1 MTAAFVFSIL
11 FGFSS
16 SFGESLQ
23 IKWILPILAT
33 LLIGDTVGASVGSC
47 YTAITNFVPES
58 LFIMFLQYIG
68 MSYHDYLSA
77 TLLFAML
84 AFIIGFV
91 NTSIQAR
98 KISLVFPAVL
108 FTTIITTPEDQ
119 IPDYFVLNLL
129 EVSVWALVIVVLVS
143 ITIVPRFACVE
154 LHDRLLYSLD
164 CGKAALDL
172 ITKAVMASHHAHA
185 RIFLSEVRSILTNLE
200 ANQAAMAARV
210 PQAAMEP
217 QRLARALYRGSRNGS
232 CFQKLTAVE
241 LLNLSDALLWHFS
254 SMAKAAGNMNYN
266 EYHGVAAD
274 KSRVAFIAVADKFCA
289 VIDLLSNS
297 HKEFDAALDRTI
309 ESLIHALDHA
319 YSVLSDSLKYADAN
333 VRLDKLVSGRRGPGS
348 LWVAGKGWTLP
359 VSVNTDAE
367 NSNFDADASP
377 MSNRMAI
384 SFYLFHLS
392 EMVDIIAAA
401 FHRSKSSAQASDSVR
416 TTAVDNNNASQA
428 NSSATDAPAPAPT
441 STSKTLM
448 TVFID
453 TIKGFVP
460 SDWWGRTMTGLR
472 TVLIIGVALIFVEE
486 PTLSNKFEN
495 GTWIMYAMIM
505 SQADNLGATFA
516 QMRLRLFGTF
526 LGALYS
532 YFVYIAV
539 GMEIDYQILMFV
551 PFILMCG
558 IVKQN
563 KSWAYFGS
571 ISSTT
576 AQIVTFGRVAFV
588 DPVVGDYVLLRIQE
602 NAMGIVLILLISLMA
617 LPKLARDLL
626 NLNHLQFLYKV
637 EAATLKVWE
646 LYKSKVPDI
655 GISTES
661 VNEEKEGNALETSE
675 MVQYKL
681 SRVTGN
687 QEEREMQVLHLVQE
701 SVEHPVGL
709 IVSECAAISA
719 ILNEQPLLMEQCS
732 IELLFLSK
740 PFSRD
745 SYESLYYKEREIL
758 DLLRCLDRTA
768 MKISAM
774 ANMQLAEASVS
785 FASKVKQGFMDLVVQ
800 ILLSMRLSVE
810 VLENS
815 LATYKTIRSV
825 PSVPAPEILVV
836 SDLEEERNS
845 VLTTE
850 YSAAAPRDMRAEHSQ
865 RMEQLHLALVRL
877 SVTNARLIDWM
888 HEDITAGTLNPPSN
902 PYEQKRGS
910 EDTSRCMGT
919 MANLS
924 SAVSDGGE
932 KRDAVT
938 ILYEKDG
945 DEKDG
950 NDEENPRDINAFAHS
965 EYLQDVNTMLVNS
978 RFYSRGPAAAE
989 VEANMNNGIGDS
1001 GALDEGDEE
1010 EEKKTEI
1017 MEAAVHRLFNIQ
1029 ISFNSFFYSC
1039 HHLAFAVMD
1048 MSDHIFTLTELSQ
1061 DENRQPF

>member
-1 MTAAFVFSIL
+1 MRIHTYIHFYVH
-11 FGFSS
+11 
-16 SFGESLQ
+16 SL
-23 IKWILPILAT
+23 KFA
-33 LLIGDTVGASVGSC
+33 LL
-47 YTAITNFVPES
+47 
-58 LFIMFLQYIG
+58 L
-68 MSYHDYLSA
+68 
-77 TLLFAML
+77 
-84 AFIIGFV
+84 
-91 NTSIQAR
+91 R
-98 KISLVFPAVL
+98 
-108 FTTIITTPEDQ
+108 
-119 IPDYFVLNLL
+119 
-129 EVSVWALVIVVLVS
+129 LVIVVLVS
-143 ITIVPRFACVE
+143 ITVVPRFACVE
-154 LHDRLLYSLD
+154 LHDRLLYNLD
-164 CGKAALDL
+164 CGKAALQL
-172 ITKAVMASHHAHA
+172 ITKAIMASHHAHA
-185 RIFLSEVRSILTNLE
+185 RVFLSEVGGILTNLE

-217 QRLARALYRGSRNGS
+217 QRFARALCRGSRNGS
-232 CFQKLTAVE
+232 CFQKLTSAE
-241 LLNLSDALLWHFS
+241 LLNLSDSLLWHFS
-254 SMAKAAGNMNYN
+254 SMARAAGNLNYN
-266 EYHGVAAD
+266 EYHGVVVD
-274 KSRVAFIAVADKFCA
+274 KSREAFLAVAGKFNE

-297 HKEFDAALDRTI
+297 RKHASCYGVRQMFSSSSDADAEFDAALDHAIT
-309 ESLIHALDHA
+309 SLIHTLDHA

-333 VRLDKLVSGRRGPGS
+333 VPLDKLVSGRKGPGS

-401 FHRSKSSAQASDSVR
+401 FHHSKSIVQASDSE
-416 TTAVDNNNASQA
+416 TPDAVNNASQA
-428 NSSATDAPAPAPT
+428 NSSATEAVEPT
-441 STSKTLM
+441 PTSKTG
-448 TVFID
+448 VSACID
-453 TIKGFVP
+453 KIKGFVP
-460 SDWWGRTMTGLR
+460 IDWWGRTMTGLR

-486 PTLSNKFEN
+486 PTLSNQFEN

-539 GMEIDYQILMFV
+539 GMEINYQILMFV

-602 NAMGIVLILLISLMA
+602 NAVGIVLILLISLMA
-617 LPKLARDLL
+617 FPKLARDLL

-646 LYKSKVPDI
+646 LYKSKVPDTDR
-655 GISTES
+655 GMES
-661 VNEEKEGNALETSE
+661 VSEGNALDTSE
-675 MVQYKL
+675 MVLYKL
-681 SRVTGN
+681 SRLGGN
-687 QEEREMQVLHLVQE
+687 QEELEMQVLHLVQE

-709 IVSECAAISA
+709 IASECAAISA
-719 ILNEQPLLMEQCS
+719 ILNEQPLLMDQCS

-745 SYESLYYKEREIL
+745 SYESLYCKEREIL
-758 DLLRCLDRTA
+758 ALLRCLDRTA
-768 MKISAM
+768 MKISTM
-774 ANMQLAEASVS
+774 ATMQLAEASVS

-815 LATYKTIRSV
+815 LAIYKTIRSV

-836 SDLEEERNS
+836 SDLEEGKNT

-850 YSAAAPRDMRAEHSQ
+850 YRAAAARDMRAEHSR
-865 RMEQLHLALVRL
+865 RMEQLHLSLVRL

-888 HEDITAGTLNPPSN
+888 HEDSSSAGTPIPS
-902 PYEQKRGS
+902 PSPREQKRSSKEMHRGNG
-910 EDTSRCMGT
+910 R
-919 MANLS
+919 AAHLS
-924 SAVSDGGE
+924 STGSDGADKG
-932 KRDAVT
+932 DAVT

-945 DEKDG
+945 DEKGGDV
-950 NDEENPRDINAFAHS
+950 EENEEDMSAFSHS
-965 EYLQDVNTMLVNS
+965 EYLQDANKMLVNS
-978 RFYSRGPAAAE
+978 RLYCSGPAE
-989 VEANMNNGIGDS
+989 IEENISNNRIRVGDS
-1001 GALDEGDEE
+1001 EAIDGEDKE